1 MGCTSCYPQSNVAL
15 LVVVSILFGG
25 FALSEGAAAMLAHSL
40 SLAGDAASM
49 GVDTMTYLLNSVA
62 ERYKARG
69 ASARERLQLELYI
82 PLVSAL
88 ALLCASGMIVS
99 QALSTL
105 RAPPAVSSAHSGVM
119 LIFSS
124 VNLIIDAVAVVFFR
138 RVQQLEAA
146 VHRAALGDAAAP
158 LLPDQGAAPLLPNGD
173 ADLWRGNFNLCSA
186 FTHVL
191 ADTLRSISV
200 LVAAL
205 AARAGKVDADVA
217 DAWAGL
223 SVSVIIVISLLPL
236 LRALGRNAA
245 TLWCGRHSDSTAL
258 T

>member
-1 MGCTSCYPQSNVAL
+1 MFGLYPRSNVAL
-15 LVVVSILFGG
+15 LVAVAILFGG
-25 FALSEGAAAMLAHSL
+25 FALSEAVAAKLAHSL

-49 GVDTMTYLLNSVA
+49 GVDTVTYLLNSVA

-105 RAPPAVSSAHSGVM
+105 RAPPAVSGAHSGIM
-119 LIFSS
+119 LILSS
-124 VNLIIDAVAVVFFR
+124 VNLVIDAVAVVFFC
-138 RVQQLEAA
+138 RVRKHQLKAA
-146 VHRAALGDAAAP
+146 VDQEGDAAAP
-158 LLPDQGAAPLLPNGD
+158 LLPDQGATPLLPS
-173 ADLWRGNFNLCSA
+173 ADPPLMGNVNVCSA

-205 AARAGKVDADVA
+205 ATCAGKVDADVA

-223 SVSVIIVISLLPL
+223 SVSVIILISLLPL
-236 LRALGRNAA
+236 LQGVGRNAA
-245 TLWCGRHSDSTAL
+245 MLWCGRYSDSTAL